1 MNDPANS
8 ELIRWSDTG
17 DSFYGTLHP
26 ILRNLSTNRTQH
38 IVLDHERFAREVL
51 GRWFKHENFSSFVRQ
66 LNMYGF
72 HKIPH
77 LQQGVLKSD
86 NEAQFWNFEHQN
98 FHRGQPDLLCLIQR
112 KKQAPQGDEHGQ
124 AQIDITPHNN
134 ASAID
139 RSHSPAISASLSSS
153 QLLDI
158 NSIVSGIAAIKRH
171 QTAISTDLNELK
183 TSNAHLWQEVMASRE
198 RHQKHQDTIN
208 RILKFLAGVFGQ
220 GAGAGSAGGVGVGRE
235 ERRRDG
241 SRMMSQRLMIGDGRE
256 SKRKGIVEIVNEHD
270 AAPISEDL
278 LESNEFTREES
289 PSKHLLLCPYP
300 FPDAILPDRFANID
314 TTVTQLSQSPPKL
327 TSPPKPNNSSPR
339 FEPVKVELS
348 APQSYFPPSSFQQ
361 QGTDANDNDNNNT
374 HNQQLIANGNANNAG
389 GDALLQA
396 AFAQMLQS
404 PTQMQ
409 RLLQSLASH
418 GINPVAEAGL
428 QGQMPPPEQYQQQQ
442 QHAQKIQPYGPQQ
455 IDYSRSE
462 NTPTQ
467 ASFPQSQQSNPQQQP
482 SYTQNLQSLPLISP
496 PIDLNLSPYID
507 NETRLQKTYRDA
519 AEIEED
525 VNALH
530 TSINSLIESLGLD
543 PGIIQSSSPQAPEDT
558 QLAVNPSDVEGTG
571 TDPMVQDFDFDAF
584 LTDLT
589 KNGEVNPDY
598 SQFADKLPPSSNTES
613 GPSSGQQEQF
623 HAFLDEVNSVHSNS
637 EGTAS
642 PVIGSGMHTFSQHP
656 NVPNSPVRAST
667 GKRGSKRKSG
677 VAGISTSTAAD
688 GQPSQTKT
696 RRKK

>member
-1 MNDPANS
+1 MNDPTNS
-8 ELIRWSDTG
+8 ELIRWSDSG
-17 DSFYGTLHP
+17 DSFYGTLYP
-26 ILRNLSTNRTQH
+26 IICNPFTNRTQH
-38 IVLDHERFAREVL
+38 TVLDHERFAREVL

-112 KKQAPQGDEHGQ
+112 KKQAPQVDEHGQ
-124 AQIDITPHNN
+124 AQIDMTPHNN
-134 ASAID
+134 ISTSN
-139 RSHSPAISASLSSS
+139 RSHSPAISANLSSS

-183 TSNAHLWQEVMASRE
+183 TSNAHLWQEAMASRE

-235 ERRRDG
+235 EGRRDG
-241 SRMMSQRLMIGDGRE
+241 PRMMPQRLMIGDGRE
-256 SKRKGIVEIVNEHD
+256 NKRKGIVEIVDDHD
-270 AAPISEDL
+270 AAPNLEDSP
-278 LESNEFTREES
+278 ESNEFMKDDS
-289 PSKHLLLCPYP
+289 PRKPLLLCSYP
-300 FPDAILPDRFANID
+300 FSEAILSDRFASVD
-314 TTVTQLSQSPPKL
+314 TTVTRPSQSPKV
-327 TSPPKPNNSSPR
+327 TSPPKPNDSPR
-339 FEPVKVELS
+339 FEPAKVELS
-348 APQSYFPPSSFQQ
+348 TPQNYFPPSSIQQ
-361 QGTDANDNDNNNT
+361 QHTYSNNDDNNK
-374 HNQQLIANGNANNAG
+374 HNQQLIANGNANGAN

-396 AFAQMLQS
+396 AFTQMLQS

-409 RLLQSLASH
+409 RLLQSLASQ

-428 QGQMPPPEQYQQQQ
+428 QSQMPPPEQYQQQQ
-442 QHAQKIQPYGPQQ
+442 YAQEMQPYGPQQ
-455 IDYSRSE
+455 IDYSRFE

-467 ASFPQSQQSNPQQQP
+467 ASFPQFTQSQQSNQQQQP
-482 SYTQNLQSLPLISP
+482 LSTQNSQPQAPLISP
-496 PIDLNLSPYID
+496 PIDLNLSPFID

-543 PGIIQSSSPQAPEDT
+543 PGVMQSSSSQAPEGT
-558 QLAVNPSDVEGTG
+558 QVVNPSDMEGTG

-589 KNGEVNPDY
+589 KNGDVNPDY
-598 SQFADKLPPSSNTES
+598 SQFADKLPPSSNTEP
-613 GPSSGQQEQF
+613 GPSLGQQEQF
-623 HAFLDEVNSVHSNS
+623 STLLDEVNSVHSNS
-637 EGTAS
+637 EGPAS

-656 NVPNSPVRAST
+656 SAPNSPIRISP

-677 VAGISTSTAAD
+677 VAGIGAPMAA
-688 GQPSQTKT
+688 GGEPSQTKT

>member
-1 MNDPANS
+1 MNDPTNS
-8 ELIRWSDTG
+8 ELIRWSDSG
-17 DSFYGTLHP
+17 DSFYGILYP
-26 ILRNLSTNRTQH
+26 IICNPFTNRTQH
-38 IVLDHERFAREVL
+38 TVLDHERFAREVL

-112 KKQAPQGDEHGQ
+112 KKQAPQVDEHGQ
-124 AQIDITPHNN
+124 AQIDMTPHNN
-134 ASAID
+134 ISTSN
-139 RSHSPAISASLSSS
+139 RSHSPAISANLSSS

-183 TSNAHLWQEVMASRE
+183 TSNAHLWQEAMASRE

-220 GAGAGSAGGVGVGRE
+220 GAGAGSASGVGVGRE
-235 ERRRDG
+235 EGRRDG
-241 SRMMSQRLMIGDGRE
+241 PRMMPQRLMIGDGRE
-256 SKRKGIVEIVNEHD
+256 NKRKGIVEIVDDHD
-270 AAPISEDL
+270 AAPNLEDSP
-278 LESNEFTREES
+278 ESNEFMKDDS
-289 PSKHLLLCPYP
+289 PRKPLLLCSYP
-300 FPDAILPDRFANID
+300 FSEAILSDRFASVD
-314 TTVTQLSQSPPKL
+314 TTVTRPSQSPKV
-327 TSPPKPNNSSPR
+327 TSPPKPNDSPR
-339 FEPVKVELS
+339 FEPAKVELS
-348 APQSYFPPSSFQQ
+348 TPQNYFPPSSIQQ
-361 QGTDANDNDNNNT
+361 QHTYSNNDDNNK
-374 HNQQLIANGNANNAG
+374 HNQQLIANGNANGAN

-396 AFAQMLQS
+396 AFTQMLQS

-409 RLLQSLASH
+409 RLLQSLASQ

-428 QGQMPPPEQYQQQQ
+428 QSQMPPPEQYQQQQ
-442 QHAQKIQPYGPQQ
+442 YAQEMQPYGPQQ
-455 IDYSRSE
+455 IDYSRFE

-467 ASFPQSQQSNPQQQP
+467 ASFPQFTQSQQSNQQQQP
-482 SYTQNLQSLPLISP
+482 LSTQNSQPQAPLISP
-496 PIDLNLSPYID
+496 PIDLNLSPFID

-543 PGIIQSSSPQAPEDT
+543 PGVMQSSSSQAPEGT
-558 QLAVNPSDVEGTG
+558 QVVNPSDMEGTG

-589 KNGEVNPDY
+589 KNGDVNPDY
-598 SQFADKLPPSSNTES
+598 SQFADKLPPSSNTEP
-613 GPSSGQQEQF
+613 GPSLGQQEQF
-623 HAFLDEVNSVHSNS
+623 STLLDEVNSVHSNS
-637 EGTAS
+637 EGPAS

-656 NVPNSPVRAST
+656 SAPNSPIRISP

-677 VAGISTSTAAD
+677 VAGIGAPMAV
-688 GQPSQTKT
+688 GGEPSQTKT